1 MYSLG
6 KPRLYN
12 LAPESSFFFFFTSCF
27 HEFIAEH
34 GSVEFRTE
42 LLLAF
47 KIKP

>member
-1 MYSLG
+1 MYSFG

-12 LAPESSFFFFFTSCF
+12 LAPESSFF
-27 HEFIAEH
+27 HEFTAER
-34 GSVEFRTE
+34 GIVEFRTE